1 MGDANGDKR
10 VDEDDYT
17 RVMNYATGK
26 ISMTSNQIFAA
37 DVNNDGK
44 TDLSDALLITQYVG
58 NRIDKFV

>member
-1 MGDANGDKR
+1 
-10 VDEDDYT
+10 
-17 RVMNYATGK
+17 
-26 ISMTSNQIFAA
+26 MTSNQIFAA